1 MHWLILVIVIAG
13 CATSEAEAVP
23 ETEAEPAAG
32 GLRINE
38 IAAAG
43 TPTDWF
49 EVVNTSDE
57 PIELG
62 AYVFVDAKG
71 DLARARRFADL
82 TLGPGELHVEEVSKK
97 TAGFAL
103 GKSDGLRI
111 YADGVVVDNVTW
123 AAGASPRGGSYAR
136 DAAGEMVTVPL
147 PTRGLPNP

>member
-1 MHWLILVIVIAG
+1 MHWLIFAVALAG

-23 ETEAEPAAG
+23 EVEPATG

-43 TPTDWF
+43 TPSDWF

-62 AYVFVDAKG
+62 AHVFVDGKG
-71 DLARARRFADL
+71 ELTRARSFAAQ
-82 TLGPGELHVEEVSKK
+82 TLGPGELHVEEVTKK

-111 YADGVVVDNVTW
+111 YRGGVLVDSVTW

-136 DAAGEMVTVPL
+136 DAAGEMVTVRL